1 VASAGGDPAARARGA
16 AKAGADRVRVAVFC
30 GSSSH
35 ADPALLDLASQLG
48 AEIARR
54 GHTLIYGGGRTGL
67 MGALAN
73 ATLDEGG
80 TVQGVILREFI
91 EQDVHHLGLDELYA
105 VDDMRSRKAGLD
117 ERADGFI
124 ALPGGL
130 GTLEE
135 LTEILSFRKLA
146 IHHRPVVLLSDGAR
160 GDFWRGL
167 VAQIEQGIA
176 EGLDAARVRDFFFQS
191 GDPADA
197 VGKLEAHARASS

>member
-1 VASAGGDPAARARGA
+1 M
-16 AKAGADRVRVAVFC
+16 RVAVFC

-35 ADPALLDLASQLG
+35 ADPTLLDLAGQLG

-73 ATLDEGG
+73 ATLAASGA
-80 TVQGVILREFI
+80 VQGVILREFI
-91 EQDVHHLGLDELYA
+91 EQDVHHPGLDELFA

-117 ERADGFI
+117 ERSDGFI

-146 IHHRPVVLLSDGAR
+146 LHHRPVVLLAR
-160 GDFWRGL
+160 GDFWSGL

-176 EGLDAARVRDFFFQS
+176 AGLDAADVRGIFVVSDDP
-191 GDPADA
+191 GDALDR
-197 VGKLEAHARASS
+197 LEASAEP